1 MHYCLF
7 GALLALNLAS
17 ANSQAVLASNQ
28 DRCLLPKQEGICRAS
43 LFRFYFN
50 DATKKCQTFLFGG
63 CRGNLNNFRSL
74 QECHETCKH
83 RMTEANRNIEVHV
96 KTTHCLQP
104 PVEPDQVQC
113 RAYFPSIFYN
123 QDTHECQEFI
133 YGGCGA
139 TANVYNSME
148 QCRSTCYFDDSLGIG
163 MRTGF
168 GTRISVPRIV
178 EDDAVVIQ
186 EDQSEEMNICKL
198 PPVTPH
204 LRACLAFMQKWTYD
218 FR

>member
-104 PVEPDQVQC
+104 PVEPDHAQC

-139 TANVYNSME
+139 TANVFN
-148 QCRSTCYFDDSLGIG
+148 R
-163 MRTGF
+163 
-168 GTRISVPRIV
+168 
-178 EDDAVVIQ
+178 
-186 EDQSEEMNICKL
+186 
-198 PPVTPH
+198 
-204 LRACLAFMQKWTYD
+204 
-218 FR
+218 

>member
-7 GALLALNLAS
+7 GALLALNFAL

-74 QECHETCKH
+74 QECHEACQH
-83 RMTEANRNIEVHV
+83 RMPNRNIEVHV

-104 PVEPDQVQC
+104 PVPNDQVQC

-139 TANVYNSME
+139 TANVY
-148 QCRSTCYFDDSLGIG
+148 
-163 MRTGF
+163 
-168 GTRISVPRIV
+168 TR
-178 EDDAVVIQ
+178 
-186 EDQSEEMNICKL
+186 
-198 PPVTPH
+198 
-204 LRACLAFMQKWTYD
+204 
-218 FR
+218 